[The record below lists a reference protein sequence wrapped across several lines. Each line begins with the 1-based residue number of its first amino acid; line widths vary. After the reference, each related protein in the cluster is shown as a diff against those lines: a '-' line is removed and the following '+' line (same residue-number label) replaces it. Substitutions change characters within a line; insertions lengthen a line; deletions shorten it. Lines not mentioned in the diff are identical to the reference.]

1 MGVFTFIR
9 KEIYINR
16 LVRNYKDI
24 FSCDDMSEIKNLR
37 YKYSVDE
44 LKEILNTLKE
54 SPIHIREDIKSLF
67 KPHNSFL

>member
-1 MGVFTFIR
+1 MGVFTFIK

-24 FSCDDMSEIKNLR
+24 FQCDDMSAIKNLR
-37 YKYSVDE
+37 YNYSVEE
-44 LKEILNTLKE
+44 LKKILYALKE